1 MQDVE
6 KWEPWLGAVVSVVP
20 VAADAAATGEG
31 ALAGLTAGVKDLMW
45 VRGVPRLCGAPELV
59 DPSPAVEDAAA
70 VALLREAGAAIV
82 ATLQTHQFAYGIVT
96 PQTRN
101 PRAPD
106 RVAGGSSGGSAAAV
120 AAGLVDFALGTDTGG
135 SVRIPASCCGV
146 AGLKPTFGSVSLDGV
161 QPLAPSLD
169 TLGAL
174 AGDVTRLSL
183 VTGTLLGRVITPR
196 TPDVLRIGVID
207 ELAHE
212 RIDAMVRRRCD
223 ETVATLRA
231 LGAEVQPV
239 SLPSMRPAARAN
251 SVVLMIEALA
261 THGARLA
268 AGEQG
273 WWPDL
278 LERFARGR
286 LLGPEDLRAAEQV
299 RERLRAE
306 LDTAF
311 HQVDVLVLPTLPCLP
326 PFRGATTV
334 EVDGVADTVTP
345 AMTRLTNP
353 FNLAGVPAGS
363 VPARRD
369 DAVPIGIQVVGPWD
383 GEETVLG
390 VMRLVEEAGGGPP
403 PSATPPPEPAPE
415 RT

>member
-1 MQDVE
+1 MT
-6 KWEPWLGAVVSVVP
+6 WEPWLGAVVSTVDTDGP
-20 VAADAAATGEG
+20 AAAGP
-31 ALAGLTAGVKDLMW
+31 LRDLTAGVKDLMW

-59 DPSPAVEDAAA
+59 DPSPATEDAAA
-70 VALLREAGAAIV
+70 VALLRAAGAAIV
-82 ATLQTHQFAYGIVT
+82 ATLQTHQFAYGVIT

-120 AAGLVDFALGTDTGG
+120 AAGLVDVALGTDTGG

-146 AGLKPTFGSVSLDGV
+146 AGLKPTYGSIPLDGV

-174 AGDVTRLSL
+174 ADGVERLALMSAA
-183 VTGTLLGRVITPR
+183 LLRRTISPR
-196 TPDVLRIGVID
+196 TPDDLRIGVIG

-212 RIDAMVRRRCD
+212 RIDATVRRRCD
-223 ETVATLRA
+223 ETVAALRA
-231 LGAEVQPV
+231 LDAQGAQVQPV
-239 SLPSMRPAARAN
+239 SLPSMRAAARAN

-286 LLGPEDLRAAEQV
+286 LLGPDDLRAAEQV

-306 LDTAF
+306 LDAAF
-311 HQVDVLVLPTLPCLP
+311 HQVDVLVLPTLACLP
-326 PFRGATTV
+326 PLRGAATV
-334 EVDGVADTVTP
+334 EVDGVADAVTP
-345 AMTRLTNP
+345 AMTRLTSP

-369 DAVPIGIQVVGPWD
+369 DAAPIGIQVVGPWD

-390 VMRLVEEAGGGPP
+390 VMRLVEEAGGGPLP
-403 PSATPPPEPAPE
+403 PAPPPPDPAPE